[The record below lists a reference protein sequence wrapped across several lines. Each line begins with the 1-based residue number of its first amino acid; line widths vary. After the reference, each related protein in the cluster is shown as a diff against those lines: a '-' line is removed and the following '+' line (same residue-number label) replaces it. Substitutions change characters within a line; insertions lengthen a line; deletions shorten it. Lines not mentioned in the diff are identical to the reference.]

1 MRVII
6 QRVQRSSVTID
17 TKIVAAIGE
26 GLLILLGIETE
37 DSDED
42 LIWLCKKI
50 ANLRIFSD
58 EQGLMNKSIV
68 EIKGQLIVVSQFTLF
83 ASTKKGNRPSF
94 LRSARPEIAIPIY
107 TKFLE
112 QIKLETQLEVQSGEF
127 GADMKVELINDG
139 PVTIW
144 IDSKDRQ

>member
-6 QRVQRSSVTID
+6 QRVQRSSVTIEQ
-17 TKIVAAIGE
+17 KVVAAIGE

-37 DSDED
+37 DNDED
-42 LIWLCKKI
+42 LNWLCKKI
-50 ANLRIFSD
+50 ASLRIFSD
-58 EQGLMNKSIV
+58 EQGLMNKSV
-68 EIKGQLIVVSQFTLF
+68 VDIKGQLIVVSQFTLF

-107 TKFLE
+107 TRFLE
-112 QIKLETQLEVQSGEF
+112 QIKLETGLDVQSGEF